1 MQKDCHYYG
10 TYYMATQA
18 GFSHEEA
25 EKIAWAAQS
34 VDEMT
39 HDFVRS
45 RRDDDIKLHKDS
57 DKTKDSESLKKEY
70 TEKYYNVVTTHD
82 FIFYLLRNE
91 CVRQDTLLRM
101 SKQIESVWSVFHFMP
116 ANLSDRELNIK
127 NRKTEINKIKTEEND
142 PNFVEKNYTKDLKMV
157 CKPSSTLANQVF
169 QFVLDFVKDKAT
181 SGSEYSDDV
190 LYTIGIFMHVI
201 ADTWSHQD
209 FCGSND
215 MLVNHG
221 VIVENGEKKSSEPN
235 WGEIGLGKIA
245 WVSSEWFNYTE
256 TDTLFRCFSAIWTGH
271 GSSGSYPD
279 IPGKTYTYIPD
290 YTNTAITVNNPER
303 YRIAFAQMYYIMKAL
318 REKNEYTIVSDV
330 DIPDTVKKAG
340 ETCFTDGEEKDR
352 CKLWDDFLDNKLKEY
367 DKNDERANVR
377 TFLKCA
383 HDYRTF
389 VLNKIAKEIIGEN
402 DYYKDVESLTIKEL
416 MSSKFEDALEALGVL
431 TQYVAENGVAP
442 IQERLEYNLDKIEE
456 RWDVGM
462 SKLFDGLSGKM
473 NLWDDFSHDMY
484 LQDTIHGKIESLFRQ

>member
-39 HDFVRS
+39 HDVVRTL
-45 RRDDDIKLHKDS
+45 RDDAVELQRNS
-57 DKTKDSESLKKEY
+57 DKSKDAEALKKEY
-70 TEKYYNVVTTHD
+70 TEKDYNVVTTHD

-91 CVRQDTLLRM
+91 CVRQEALLQM

-116 ANLSDRELNIK
+116 ANLSSDELKLKKRTSELQNIK
-127 NRKTEINKIKTEEND
+127 VKGYD
-142 PNFVEKNYTKDLKMV
+142 ANFAEKKYSKDLKLI
-157 CKPSSTLANQVF
+157 CKPSSKLANQLF
-169 QFVLDFVKDKAT
+169 QFVLDFVKAKST
-181 SGSEYSDDV
+181 SESSYSDEV
-190 LYTIGIFMHVI
+190 LYLIGIFMHVI

-290 YTNTAITVNNPER
+290 YTNTVITVNNPER
-303 YRIAFAQMYYIMKAL
+303 YRIAFAQMFYIMQAL
-318 REKNEYTIVSDV
+318 HEKKTYTIISDV
-330 DIPDTVKKAG
+330 DIPAFVENAAK
-340 ETCFTDGEEKDR
+340 TCFTEGEEKDR
-352 CKLWDDFLDNKLKEY
+352 CTLWDEFLKKELKEY
-367 DKNDERANVR
+367 DKNDRSANPRV
-377 TFLKCA
+377 FLNCA
-383 HDYRTF
+383 HEYRTF
-389 VLNKIAKEIIGEN
+389 TLEKIAKEIIGEN
-402 DYYKDVESLTIKEL
+402 DYYKDVENLTIKEL
-416 MSSKFEDALEALGVL
+416 MSSKFEEAIEALGVL

-442 IQERLEYNLDKIEE
+442 ILERKEYNLDKLEE
-456 RWDVGM
+456 VWDKGM
-462 SKLFDGLSGKM
+462 FKLFDDLSGKGL
-473 NLWDDFSHDMY
+473 LWDDFYHDKS
-484 LQDTIHGKIESLFRQ
+484 LQKAIHGQFDSWFK